1 MLEYEKEPA
10 KSRFFFMGIT
20 AQNSWWHYLFYIN
33 CKTL

>member
-20 AQNSWWHYLFYIN
+20 AQNSWCITFFI
-33 CKTL
+33 